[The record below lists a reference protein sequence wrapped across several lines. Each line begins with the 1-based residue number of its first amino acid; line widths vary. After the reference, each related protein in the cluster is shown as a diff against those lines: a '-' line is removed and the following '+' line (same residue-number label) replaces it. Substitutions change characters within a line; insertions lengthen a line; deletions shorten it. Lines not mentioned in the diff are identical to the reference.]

1 MPVNQEVTETFQQ
14 LKLGKSLKY
23 IVFGMNPT
31 NTEIVVLQ
39 KGDSDDYEEFVGHLP
54 EDECRYAVYDFHWQ
68 KGDEGKR
75 SKICFI
81 HWSPDT
87 AKVKAKMISAS
98 SKDTIRKTLT
108 GVSAEVQATDFAEV
122 EYDTVLDKVS
132 RGGR

>member
-1 MPVNQEVTETFQQ
+1 
-14 LKLGKSLKY
+14 
-23 IVFGMNPT
+23 MNDA

-39 KGDSDDYEEFVGHLP
+39 KGESDDYEEFVGHLP
-54 EDECRYAVYDFHWQ
+54 ENECRYAVYDFHWQ